1 MKKTFLAV
9 LAAAL
14 LFAPA
19 LHAQHQPYSGLQQ
32 RAIKALSDQQLEDL
46 RAGRGMGL
54 ALAAELNGYPGP
66 LHVIEFSDAL
76 ELDRAQRT
84 KMQTLFEAMKRETI
98 AIGERLIEQEREL
111 DHAFVSKSVTQESL
125 DAITR
130 RIGATQAALRAAHL
144 KYHLATV
151 ETLTPHQIK
160 RYAELRGYTGD
171 RPAPHQ
177 HPRKH

>member
-9 LAAAL
+9 LAAAIC
-14 LFAPA
+14 FAPA

-32 RAIKALSDQQLEDL
+32 RAIKALSDQQLDDL

-66 LHVIEFSDAL
+66 LHVIEFSEAL
-76 ELDRAQRT
+76 ALDGAQRA

-111 DHAFVSKSVTQESL
+111 DHTFVSKSVTQESL
-125 DAITR
+125 DTITR
-130 RIGATQAALRAAHL
+130 RIGATQASLRAAHL

-151 ETLTPHQIK
+151 ETLTPHQVK
-160 RYAELRGYTGD
+160 RYVELRGYTGD

>member
-1 MKKTFLAV
+1 MRTIIFAA
-9 LAAAL
+9 AAAL
-14 LFAPA
+14 LFVTG

-32 RAIKALSDQQLEDL
+32 RTIKALSDQQFEDL

-66 LHVIEFSDAL
+66 LHVIELSEPL
-76 ELDRAQRT
+76 GLDKDQRA
-84 KMQTLFEAMKRETI
+84 KMQTLFDAMKRETI

-111 DHAFVSKSVTQESL
+111 DHAFFSKSVTQESL
-125 DAITR
+125 DAITQ
-130 RIGATQAALRAAHL
+130 RIGATQATLRSAHL

-171 RPAPHQ
+171 RPAPHH